1 MALIDLQ
8 KINKQYDIKTI
19 LKDVDFTLHEGKRIA
34 IIGQN
39 GQGKST
45 LMKVITG
52 EVEPDNGEISIDKS
66 VKIEMLEQ
74 QPKFSTGATV
84 REAIEEQLIELKEA
98 QRRYEELTLLIV
110 ENFDESKENQIGQNQ
125 ELLDE
130 QAKIATYLD
139 HHNAWDINNK
149 IERVLQEFSLK
160 NYENK
165 DVSLLSGGEQ
175 RRVGLAGLILK
186 KPDVLLLDEPTNHL
200 DVYMVEFLEE
210 ILLRENFTL
219 IFISHD
225 RYFLDNVATNIVEIE
240 NGILTKFRGG
250 YKDYLSQ
257 KEQMI
262 INMQKEHENL
272 VRKLREEAHWMQ
284 HGVTARR
291 KRNELRKENYFKLK
305 EQVKKNPAKIK
316 KMSLELDRE
325 KKSFNSTNIV
335 NKKKMLFEL
344 DNIYLTLGEKELI
357 KNFTTRILQ
366 KDTIAIVGPNG
377 SGKST
382 ILKVFLERLK
392 IDMGSFKKGDFNIGY
407 FDQHR
412 EMLDESKTIMHTFCP
427 NGGDRVELNDG
438 RNMHVF
444 GYLKNFLFPKEYLDK
459 KVGVLSG
466 GEKNRIALAL
476 LFTKKFDVLIMD
488 EPTNDLDIPTINILE
503 QYLQSFQGA
512 LIFVSHDRYFVDKIA
527 KKLFIFKGNGLL
539 EESYQKYSEYLEDEK
554 DIKYIQEM
562 ETMETL
568 EQIKSKEPVI
578 QKIKKKVKLTYN
590 EQREHESLPKE
601 IEELESQMQDLNNC
615 LSNPHCY
622 EEKGIV
628 SVSQELDVVT
638 KQYDA
643 KVERFL
649 ELEEFIEELENQK
662 Q

>member
-1 MALIDLQ
+1 MAIIDLQ
-8 KINKQYDIKTI
+8 KINKQYDIKVI
-19 LKDVDFTLHEGKRIA
+19 LKDVDFTLQEGQRIA
-34 IIGQN
+34 VIGQN

-45 LMKVITG
+45 FMKVITG
-52 EVEPDNGEISIDKS
+52 DVEPDGGEIAINKS

-74 QPKFSTGATV
+74 QPTFEVGTTV
-84 REAIEEQLIELKEA
+84 REAIENQLVEIKQA
-98 QRRYEELTLLIV
+98 QKRYSELTDLIV
-110 ENFDESKENQIGQNQ
+110 EDFENL
-125 ELLDE
+125 ELLNE

-139 HHNAWDINNK
+139 HHNAWELDNK
-149 IERVLQEFSLK
+149 IERVMQEFSLK
-160 NYENK
+160 HYEHK
-165 DVSLLSGGEQ
+165 DITLLSGGEQ

-225 RYFLDNVATNIVEIE
+225 RYFLDNIATNIVEIE
-240 NGILTKFRGG
+240 NGTLTKFRGG
-250 YKDYLSQ
+250 YKDYLAQ

-262 INMQKEHENL
+262 VQLEKEHENL
-272 VRKLREEAHWMQ
+272 VRKFREEAHWMQ

-305 EQVKKNPAKIK
+305 DEIKKNPSKIK
-316 KMSLELDRE
+316 KMRLELDRE
-325 KKSFNSTNIV
+325 KKAFKGDQVI

-344 DNIYLTLGEKELI
+344 DDVTVQLGNKLLI

-382 ILKVFLERLK
+382 LLKVFLERLK
-392 IDMGSFKKGDFNIGY
+392 ITSGSFKKGDFKVGY

-412 EMLDESKTIMHTFCP
+412 EMIDESKTIMHTFCP

-476 LFTKKFDVLIMD
+476 LFTRKFDVLIMD

-527 KKLFIFKGNGLL
+527 KKLLIFKGKGVL

-554 DIKYIQEM
+554 DIQYFEAMIES
-562 ETMETL
+562 E
-568 EQIKSKEPVI
+568 KEPVI
-578 QKIKKKVKLTYN
+578 KNQNQKPQEKEQKKRVKLSYN
-590 EQREHESLPKE
+590 EQREYENLPEKIE
-601 IEELESQMQDLNNC
+601 ALELHIEELNTCM
-615 LSNPHCY
+615 SNPQCY
-622 EEKGIV
+622 QEKGLV
-628 SVSQELDVVT
+628 ALSQELDTIT
-638 KQYDA
+638 KEYEQ
-643 KVERFL
+643 KVERYL
-649 ELEEFIEELENQK
+649 EIEQMIEDLQ
-662 Q
+662 